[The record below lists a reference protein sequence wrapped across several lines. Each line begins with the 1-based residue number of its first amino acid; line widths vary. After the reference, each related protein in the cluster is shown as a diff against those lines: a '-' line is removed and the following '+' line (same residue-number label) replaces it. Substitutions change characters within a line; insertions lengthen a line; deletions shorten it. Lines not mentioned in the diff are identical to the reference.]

1 MGSRTNSKRNNNAAL
16 QGVVLYQQISS
27 SSDEAIKAALG
38 LVDEADKASRFPFC
52 AR

>member
-1 MGSRTNSKRNNNAAL
+1 
-16 QGVVLYQQISS
+16 VVLYQQISS

-38 LVDEADKASRFPFC
+38 LDDEADKASRFPFC